1 MEATMEAQPYVGQYE
16 SLMFATMAYQV
27 AIGLGDVKVEG
38 TLPVYYRGVF
48 RMAVILCREIVEDAY
63 YVSNHAN
70 PCRETVTEKSGATI
84 WFSNL
89 AKRRPDIYESLTYD
103 DIVNVGDT
111 LEYLTKDETAPN
123 AYPEEWIET
132 LHTFF
137 LNLWL
142 AASAECIK
150 EGLPT
155 ALDLA
160 NFPTV
165 SSELQ

>member
-1 MEATMEAQPYVGQYE
+1 MKTQPYVGQYE
-16 SLMFATMAYQV
+16 SLMFATVAYQV
-27 AIGLGDVKVEG
+27 AMGLGAVKLEG
-38 TLPVYYRGVF
+38 ALPVYYRGVF

-63 YVSNHAN
+63 YVSNHEN
-70 PCRETVTEKSGATI
+70 PCRENVIEKSGATI

-89 AKRRPDIYESLTYD
+89 AKKKKKIYKALTYD
-103 DIVNVGDT
+103 DVVNAADT
-111 LEYLTKDETAPN
+111 LEYLARDETVSN
-123 AYPEEWIET
+123 GYPEKWIDK
-132 LHTFF
+132 LQTFF